1 MIKKRVS
8 AFCGTDLEV
17 VLRGLR
23 TETVVLAGLS
33 TSGAILSTMKEAV
46 DRDFEVVVLRDLCF
60 DPDEEVHRVIMDK
73 VFARHAEVTE
83 SEEWLKGLAA

>member
-17 VLRGLR
+17 VLRGLQ
-23 TETVVLAGLS
+23 TEKVVLVGIA

-46 DRDFEVVVLRDLCF
+46 DRDFEAVVLRDLCL
-60 DPDEEVHRVIMDK
+60 DSDEEVHRVIMDK
-73 VFARHAEVTE
+73 VFARHAEVVE